1 MNGQDFMIFMGIL
14 AGVIS
19 LLAYV
24 PYIASIIRRKTVP
37 SRTSFWILFFVGLIT
52 LLAYKESGASNTLFF
67 LIGDLVGCFL
77 IALLSLLYGKDGTQ
91 TFDKLCFFGAIV
103 SLGLWFFFQEHPSV
117 ALISSLSVEFV
128 AMIPILKKAYLNP
141 FEEDITAWLLS
152 FVAAVMNIY
161 AIETWSFL
169 VALIP
174 IYELVIV
181 GTIVLFLSR
190 RGESRVPLK
199 GITSHLKMVR
209 LVRFKI

>member
-24 PYIASIIRRKTVP
+24 PDIASSIRRKTVP
-37 SRTSFWILFFVGLIT
+37 SRTSFWILFFVGLVT

-117 ALISSLSVEFV
+117 ALVSSLSVEFV

-169 VALIP
+169 VVLLP
-174 IYELVIV
+174 FYEFAIV
-181 GTIVLFLSR
+181 GMIVLFLSR
-190 RGESRVPLK
+190 RGKKKVSLK
-199 GITSHLKMVR
+199 DISFSLKLIQLM
-209 LVRFKI
+209 RFRI

>member
-1 MNGQDFMIFMGIL
+1 MIFMGIL

-37 SRTSFWILFFVGLIT
+37 SRTSFWILFFVGLVT

-117 ALISSLSVEFV
+117 ALVSSLSVEFV

-169 VALIP
+169 VVLLP
-174 IYELVIV
+174 FYEFAIV
-181 GTIVLFLSR
+181 GMIVLFLSR
-190 RGESRVPLK
+190 RGKKKVPLND
-199 GITSHLKMVR
+199 IAPHLKMVR
-209 LVRFKI
+209 LVRFRI